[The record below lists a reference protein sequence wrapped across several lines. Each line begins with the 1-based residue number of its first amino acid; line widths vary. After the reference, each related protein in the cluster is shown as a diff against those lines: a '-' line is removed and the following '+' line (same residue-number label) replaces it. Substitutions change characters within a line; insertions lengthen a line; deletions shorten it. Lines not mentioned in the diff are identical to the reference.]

1 MSRLRRPAPAPDAGS
16 VNETPFTPVPWSY
29 LARLDEVPCD
39 IFIGVGRRR
48 VLYATIGQDPVSL
61 RARAEAGVG
70 LWVRNADVHLLR
82 RMLTLSLGRTLA
94 DTTINPRERSQEAYR
109 ITAGILVGTFVN
121 ARVDADEVS
130 LVTETV
136 DLLTNVLSSDDETL
150 WSMVA
155 AMQRNATTHNHAIN
169 TAVYALALG
178 KALDITDFDR
188 LRDIGRGAI
197 LMDLGLTT
205 VPQRILEQ
213 PPEELDPLE
222 QRAIRMHPQAGFA
235 IVNRTTGE
243 LPSYAHII
251 LEHHERLDGSGYPA
265 GRRIGQISPDSQLV
279 SIAEAFDALSNAG
292 SAPFDALREMRFEH
306 PGHFNPDMLAS
317 FIGLLGGWRS
327 VRPEIAGPA
336 AAGLSVLTAAAS

>member
-1 MSRLRRPAPAPDAGS
+1 MSRLCSPALVSDDGG

-39 IFIGVGRRR
+39 IFVGAGHRR

-61 RARAEAGVG
+61 RAKAEAGVG
-70 LWVRNADVHLLR
+70 LWVRNGDVYLLR
-82 RMLTLSLGRTLA
+82 RMLTVSLGRTLA

-121 ARVDADEVS
+121 ARVDTDEVS
-130 LVTETV
+130 LVTRTV

-178 KALDITDFDR
+178 KALDITDVDR

-205 VPQRILEQ
+205 IPRRILEQ

-235 IVNRTTGE
+235 IVSRATGE

-251 LEHHERLDGSGYPA
+251 LEHHERLDGSGFPA
-265 GRRIGQISPDSQLV
+265 GRRVGQISPDSQLV

-292 SAPFDALREMRFEH
+292 TASFDALREMRFEH

-327 VRPEIAGPA
+327 VRPEVAGSPRLA
-336 AAGLSVLTAAAS
+336 SVS